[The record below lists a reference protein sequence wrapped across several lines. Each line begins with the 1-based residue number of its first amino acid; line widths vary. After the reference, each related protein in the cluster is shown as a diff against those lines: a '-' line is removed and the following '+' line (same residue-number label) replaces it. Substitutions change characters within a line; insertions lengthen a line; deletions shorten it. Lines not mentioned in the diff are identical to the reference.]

1 MCRALSENSFG
12 LWWEAQRDWILLTFY
27 LPMFGYKSSQLLK
40 WGMMH
45 IREHWSNQ
53 TLTKYQYRPPVL
65 NPPVASTACP
75 QSMLASVTENAPS
88 TYSKPEWPHILP
100 LEALKL
106 LSYFYKSF
114 EWEVLKARML
124 NTQQLVLR
132 VFCVLWVQHIY
143 YGQLQSWEDA
153 LSVLRTRPDPP
164 KPGKMLDRCGRLPV
178 ISALKAG

>member
-12 LWWEAQRDWILLTFY
+12 LRWEAQRDWILLTFY

-106 LSYFYKSF
+106 KLLLQIIWMRSPESTNVKYSTTGIKIVVSF
-114 EWEVLKARML
+114 GY
-124 NTQQLVLR
+124 N
-132 VFCVLWVQHIY
+132 IY
-143 YGQLQSWEDA
+143 TTDNFRA
-153 LSVLRTRPDPP
+153 
-164 KPGKMLDRCGRLPV
+164 GKMLCQCWGPDQIPQNQVRCLIGVADCL
-178 ISALKAG
+178 